1 MGHELPACWPRWEP
15 PLLRTRGRWRGQPG
29 RVWASHP
36 VTAAT
41 LALEVALGV
50 LLMAHMGKLRHR
62 MLRAPPRVSQCTGA
76 PTPRPHHFRPAM
88 AGQAWCVFACLL
100 PPGHFGRQPAH
111 GECKSVH
118 LTATARKEEIT
129 YSCPFRLRTGTRT
142 GGFRDA
148 SETTPA
154 PVYPE
159 GSAVGVSHAHGH
171 TLIATIH
178 CVPAHPGKFGHRRS
192 TWYVQPFLHPACGP
206 LG

>member
-1 MGHELPACWPRWEP
+1 
-15 PLLRTRGRWRGQPG
+15 
-29 RVWASHP
+29 
-36 VTAAT
+36 
-41 LALEVALGV
+41 
-50 LLMAHMGKLRHR
+50 MAHMGKLRHR

-111 GECKSVH
+111 RECKSVH
-118 LTATARKEEIT
+118 LTAAARKEEIT
-129 YSCPFRLRTGTRT
+129 YSCPFGLRTGTRT

-159 GSAVGVSHAHGH
+159 GSAVGVSHALGH